1 MQGRRAFLQSL
12 GSAGLFSAAGATRP
26 VKLFLCGDVM
36 TGRGIDQIL
45 QHPCQPRIYEDYVKS
60 ALDYVR
66 FAESRN
72 GPIPRAAAPS
82 YIWGDA
88 LEELDRVQPDLRIV
102 NLETSIT
109 TSEDH
114 EPKGINYRMHPANA
128 ECLASARIDC
138 CVLANNHVLDWG
150 RRGLTETLQT
160 LREAG
165 IQTAGAGE
173 NLEAAQRPAIFEL
186 RQGGRVLIYAI
197 GGPDCGIPP
206 GWAAGG
212 ERSGV
217 GYIPDFSHRTA
228 ASVAGRIAAAKRPGD
243 IVAVSI
249 HWGSNWGYT
258 PPREHREF
266 AHRLIDAGVAD
277 VIHGHSSHHPKG
289 IEIRLNRLILYG
301 CGDFL
306 NDYEGIGGYE
316 EFRGDL
322 ALMYLPTLKLPS
334 GELRKLELKVFQIRR
349 FRLRRASRRDAE
361 WLADVLNRESHAFG
375 AGFSLL
381 RDGTLQ
387 LT

>member
-1 MQGRRAFLQSL
+1 
-12 GSAGLFSAAGATRP
+12 
-26 VKLFLCGDVM
+26 M

-45 QHPCQPRIYEDYVKS
+45 RHPSEPRIHEDYVKS

-66 FAESRN
+66 FAEDRN
-72 GPIPRAAAPS
+72 GPIPRAVAPS
-82 YIWGDA
+82 YVWGDA

-114 EPKGINYRMHPANA
+114 EPKGINYRMHPANV

-150 RRGLTETLQT
+150 RRGLSETLRA
-160 LREAG
+160 LRQAK

-173 NLEAAQRPAIFEL
+173 NLEEAQRPATFEL

-206 GWAAGG
+206 VWAAGE

-217 GYIPDFSHRTA
+217 SYVPDFSHRTA
-228 ASVAGRIAAAKRPGD
+228 ASLAGRIAAARRPGD
-243 IVAVSI
+243 IVVVSI

-258 PPREHREF
+258 PPKEHRDF
-266 AHRLIDAGVAD
+266 AQRLIDAGAAD

-289 IEIRLNRLILYG
+289 IEIRRNRPIIYG

-322 ALMYLPTLKLPS
+322 VLMYLPTLALPS
-334 GELRKLELKVFQIRR
+334 GELQKMELKGFQVRR
-349 FRLRRASRRDAE
+349 FQLRRASRRDAE
-361 WLADVLNRESHAFG
+361 WLKNTLNRESRAFG

-381 RDGTLQ
+381 RDGTLE